1 MIHSEEGGSNDSGRT
16 GSIPPLPPLS
26 KAVFP
31 INEIE
36 NTFQKKIY
44 FFPLGF
50 F

>member
-1 MIHSEEGGSNDSGRT
+1 MIHSEERIMVWGGYNHFFF
-16 GSIPPLPPLS
+16 PPS

-36 NTFQKKIY
+36 NTFQKIY
-44 FFPLGF
+44 FSSLGF